1 MAPDLDAV
9 VVGSGPNGLAAAVVL
24 CSAGLRVRIYEMAPS
39 FGGGC
44 RTQELTVPGYHHDV
58 CAAAHPLA
66 MGSSFFRR
74 FDLSSRGVQLVQ
86 PEIAFAH
93 PLGGGR
99 AGAVAGSLA
108 ATAAGL
114 GDDARRWKRL
124 IGPLVDHQQAI
135 TDAVLSSMRTV
146 PSQPAAIARFGLL
159 ALRSGAAIASRFSG
173 DEARGLLAG
182 AAAHGM
188 RPLERSMTG
197 GIALVL
203 VMLAQSVGWP
213 VVRGGSA
220 AITDAMAKA
229 VVEMGGEI
237 ATNEQ
242 VTSLS
247 ELPPAHAVLLDVT
260 PRALVQLAGELLPRR
275 ARRRAERFAY
285 GAGVCKVDWALAG
298 PVPWSAPLCRKAGT
312 LHLGGTFEEVAA
324 AEAEVAAG
332 RHAERPFVLA
342 VQPSVIDASRAPEGH
357 HTLWAYCHV
366 PAGSTVDASE
376 AMERQI
382 DRFAPSWRDLI
393 LAKSVRSAAEVGRH
407 NPNYI
412 GGDIGAGR
420 QDLRQTF
427 ARPAAVV
434 NPYRTGVPG
443 VYLCSSSTP
452 PGPGVHGRCGE
463 LAALSALRDVFG
475 VRRAPDIGVPK
486 A

>member
-24 CSAGLRVRIYEMAPS
+24 CSAGLKVRIYEMAPTI
-39 FGGGC
+39 GGGC
-44 RTQELTVPGYHHDV
+44 RTQELTLPGYRHDV

-74 FDLSSRGVQLVQ
+74 FDLYSRGVQLVQ

-93 PLGGGR
+93 PLGGKR
-99 AGAVAGSLA
+99 AGAVFGSLD
-108 ATAAGL
+108 ATAAEL
-114 GDDARRWKRL
+114 GDDARSWRRL
-124 IGPLVDHQQAI
+124 MSPLVEQQQAI

-146 PSQPAAIARFGLL
+146 PHQPAAIARFGLL
-159 ALRSGAAIASRFSG
+159 AVRSGAAIASRFSG
-173 DEARGLLAG
+173 DEARGLVAG
-182 AAAHGM
+182 ASAHGM
-188 RPLERSMTG
+188 RPLEGSLTG

-220 AITDAMAKA
+220 AITNAMARA
-229 VVEMGGEI
+229 VLEMGGEI
-237 ATNEQ
+237 ETNEM

-247 ELPPAHAVLLDVT
+247 ALPPARALLLDVT
-260 PRALVQLAGELLPRR
+260 PRALVHLAGDLLTRR
-275 ARRRAERFAY
+275 ARRRAQRFAY

-298 PVPWSAPLCRKAGT
+298 PVPWSAPSCRKAGT
-312 LHLGGTFEEVAA
+312 VHVGGTFEEVAA

-342 VQPSVIDASRAPEGH
+342 LQPSVIDASRAPDGR

-366 PAGSTVDASE
+366 PSGSTLDASE

-393 LAKSVRSAAEVGRH
+393 LAKSVRSAAEVGWH
-407 NPNYI
+407 NPNYV

-427 ARPAAVV
+427 ARPAALA

-443 VYLCSSSTP
+443 LYLCSSSTP

-475 VRRAPDIGVPK
+475 IRRAPEIGVPK
-486 A
+486 T